1 MPGEDR
7 RLDIDVVEAGELSK
21 EAVSEIVDSLA
32 TLLIAR
38 WEEIQRPRKSA
49 HPKENANA

>member
-1 MPGEDR
+1 MPGQGG
-7 RLDIDVVEAGELSK
+7 RLDIEVVEAGKLSE

-38 WEEIQRPRKSA
+38 WEETQRPRKSA